1 MLKKLVCFGL
11 LIAASQFS
19 AQTIERQVIGS
30 AGTTLTNGTIS
41 LDFTVGELAVSTI
54 TDGTTTL
61 TQGFHQGTV
70 ALAIRVD
77 PVVFLQGALLNNG
90 GGNLMR
96 DDLRASLLPTTSPYS
111 DGLTCAASV
120 FNNGGTS
127 GAGATSDNIVDWV
140 LVELRDAND
149 NEVIEASQSALL
161 QRDGNVVGVDG
172 ISPLEF
178 NIPSK
183 SYYVAVRHRNHLGI
197 ITANTIALSSG
208 SAVVD
213 FTDVNNQITFG
224 TDAQTTFGLPSGVVA
239 MWAGD
244 ANQDG
249 RINYLGALSDTPSIR
264 SQVFN
269 DPNNSVFGGPPIATY
284 QSSGYVATDLNL
296 DGLTIFSGSN
306 TDVLIVRDNIFN
318 NPSNSVFGGPPT
330 GTFTFTQQLPEGAG
344 GTN

>member
-1 MLKKLVCFGL
+1 MLKKIVCFGL
-11 LIAASQFS
+11 LIAASQFN

-30 AGTTLTNGTIS
+30 AGTTLTNGTVS
-41 LDFTVGELAVSTI
+41 LDFTVGELVVSTI
-54 TDGTTTL
+54 SDGTTTL
-61 TQGFHQGTV
+61 TQGFHQGTI

-96 DDLRASLLPTTSPYS
+96 DDLRASLLETTSPYS

-120 FNNGGTS
+120 FNDGGTS
-127 GAGATSDNIVDWV
+127 GSGATNDNIVDWV

-149 NEVIEASQSALL
+149 NEVIEASQSGLL

-172 ISPLEF
+172 VSPLEF

-183 SYYVAVRHRNHLGI
+183 SYYVAVRHRNHLGVM
-197 ITANTIALSSG
+197 TDNTIALSSG

-224 TDAQTTFGLPSGVVA
+224 TNAQTSFGVPSGVVA

-244 ANQDG
+244 ASQDG
-249 RINYLGALSDTPSIR
+249 RMVYLGALSDTPSIR

-269 DPNNSVFGGPPIATY
+269 DPNNSIFGGPPSAAYKSI
-284 QSSGYVATDLNL
+284 GYLPTDLDM
-296 DGLTIFSGSN
+296 DGFAVYSGADS
-306 TDVLIVRDNIFN
+306 DVTKLRNNVFN
-318 NPSNSVFGGPPT
+318 NPSNSVFGGPPSANYV
-330 GTFTFTQQLPEGAG
+330 FIQQLPEGAG

>member
-1 MLKKLVCFGL
+1 MLKKILCFGF
-11 LIAASQFS
+11 LIAASQFN

-54 TDGTTTL
+54 TNGTTTL

-90 GGNLMR
+90 GGSLMR

-111 DGLTCAASV
+111 DGLTCAATV
-120 FNNGGTS
+120 FNDGGTS
-127 GAGATSDNIVDWV
+127 GTGATNDNIVDWV

-161 QRDGNVVGVDG
+161 QRDGNVVSVDG
-172 ISPLEF
+172 VSPLEF

-183 SYYVAVRHRNHLGI
+183 SYYIVIKHRNHLAVM
-197 ITANTIALSSG
+197 TSNTIALSTG

-224 TDAQTTFGLPSGVVA
+224 TNAQTSFGVPSGLVA

-249 RINYLGALSDTPSIR
+249 RMVYLGGLSEVPAIR

-269 DPNNSVFGGPPIATY
+269 DPNNSIFGGPPSA
-284 QSSGYVATDLNL
+284 GYKSIGYLPTDLDM
-296 DGLTIFSGSN
+296 DGFAVYSGADS
-306 TDVLIVRDNIFN
+306 DVTKLRNNVFN
-318 NPSNSVFGGPPT
+318 NPSNSVFGGPPSA
-330 GTFTFTQQLPEGAG
+330 GYVFIQQLPEGA
-344 GTN
+344 N